1 MRYYL
6 TKSNNIER
14 SNNLK
19 KQLEK
24 EDKLGLLSMDS
35 YIEFSNKCEKA
46 RKGFKERLMKLKS
59 ENKKIIG
66 YGATSKSTTILNY
79 CNVGNDLIEF
89 IVDTT
94 PAKHDTFTPG
104 KHIPVLPYENFLP
117 HPDVSVLF
125 AWNHKKEILEKELDY
140 KGQWIT
146 HLYEEYI

>member
-6 TKSNNIER
+6 TKSNNVER
-14 SNNLK
+14 SKNLK

-24 EDKLGLLSMDS
+24 EERLGLLSMES
-35 YIEFSNKCEKA
+35 YIEFSNKCEKS
-46 RKGFKERLMKLKS
+46 RKGFKDRLTKLKLD
-59 ENKKIIG
+59 NKKIIG

-79 CNVGNDLIEF
+79 CNVGNDLIDF

-94 PAKHDTFTPG
+94 PTKHNTFTPG

-125 AWNHKKEILEKELDY
+125 AWNHKKEILEKESDY
-140 KGQWIT
+140 KGHWMT